1 MQAAVSLPA
10 EQRITQTL
18 FQGDKFVDQ
27 YYRSF
32 GKSVGKFYT
41 ADTRVIWNGA
51 GMTGAQFL
59 QTLPQ
64 LQAALSG
71 FDVTSYD
78 VQPFG
83 ELAMVSVSGTVR
95 LNGKA
100 QFVQY
105 FVVKKTGSL
114 TYIVSDCFRL
124 V

>member
-1 MQAAVSLPA
+1 
-10 EQRITQTL
+10 
-18 FQGDKFVDQ
+18 
-27 YYRSF
+27 
-32 GKSVGKFYT
+32 FYT
-41 ADTRVIWNGA
+41 PDTRVIWNGA

-59 QTLPQ
+59 QALPQ